1 MAAERSI
8 VVGLEDSD
16 EGRDALALGA
26 GLAEA
31 LNARPL
37 LATAVALPEGALTA
51 EELERAVEA
60 ETADLFDE
68 AREQLADVD
77 PDLRGLASA
86 SAAHTLHDLA
96 ESESALALVLGS
108 THRGPVGRVLPGSTA
123 ERLLHGA
130 PCGVA
135 VAARGLAAR
144 GRARLLH
151 MAVAFDGSGEAAVAL
166 RVGVGLA
173 QRCNASL
180 AVYTVT
186 EPPGFGAATTP
197 AGAPTA
203 EQQSYRERQARETLD
218 AGLSRVPPDLPVTGQ
233 LLHGDPE
240 SALIDVSADHDLL
253 VVGSRGHGPLRR
265 TLLGSTTRRLFNG
278 AHCSV
283 LALPRGVE
291 ADPYL
296 APAAD

>member
-1 MAAERSI
+1 MPAGRSI
-8 VVGLEDSD
+8 VIGLEDSA
-16 EGRDALALGA
+16 EGRDALELGA
-26 GLAEA
+26 ALAEA
-31 LNARPL
+31 LGARPL
-37 LATAVALPEGALTA
+37 PAMAVELPGGALA
-51 EELERAVEA
+51 EDAQRRAVEA
-60 ETADLFDE
+60 KTSELFEE
-68 AREQLADVD
+68 AHERLSSLD
-77 PDLRGLASA
+77 PDPRGIVSS
-86 SAAHTLHDLA
+86 SAARALHDLA

-108 THRGPVGRVLPGSTA
+108 THRGPLGRVLPGSTA

-135 VAARGLAAR
+135 VAARGLAA
-144 GRARLLH
+144 GGPARLLH
-151 MAVAFDGSGEAAVAL
+151 IAVAFDGSAEAAVAL

-173 QRCNASL
+173 QRCNAAL
-180 AVYTVT
+180 AVFTVT
-186 EPPGFGAATTP
+186 EPVRFGAAATP

-203 EQQSYRERQARETLD
+203 EQQASRERRVRETLD

-233 LLHGDPE
+233 LLQGDPE

-283 LALPRGVE
+283 LALPRGAE
-291 ADPYL
+291 ADAYL

>member
-1 MAAERSI
+1 MAVERSI
-8 VVGLEDSD
+8 VIGLEDSD

-26 GLAEA
+26 ALAEA
-31 LNARPL
+31 LDARPL
-37 LATAVALPEGALTA
+37 AATAVAPSKDGPEQAAG
-51 EELERAVEA
+51 A
-60 ETADLFDE
+60 ETAELFE
-68 AREQLADVD
+68 QARSRLENLD
-77 PDLRGLASA
+77 PEPRAIASS
-86 SAAHTLHDLA
+86 SAAHALHDLA

-108 THRGPVGRVLPGSTA
+108 THRGPLGRVLPGSTA

-135 VAARGLAAR
+135 VAARGLATNEPV
-144 GRARLLH
+144 RLLH
-151 MAVAFDGSGEAAVAL
+151 IAVAFDGTAEASVAL

-173 QRCNASL
+173 QRCNAAL
-180 AVYTVT
+180 AVFTVT
-186 EPPGFGAATTP
+186 EPAGFGAAATP

-203 EQQSYRERQARETLD
+203 EQQTRREQQVRETLD
-218 AGLSRVPPDLPVTGQ
+218 AGLSRVPPDLPVTGR

-240 SALIDVSADHDLL
+240 SALIDVSADHDLM
-253 VVGSRGHGPLRR
+253 VVGSRGHGPVHR

-278 AHCSV
+278 AHCSI

-296 APAAD
+296 APAQD